1 MSKAQIITVR
11 IPEDLK
17 KRIERIAKK
26 QGVSMNQFAM
36 YALTK
41 ETGSMEANEWF
52 KDYLQGKSKAS
63 VYESF
68 DEALAMGQERSLP
81 DWDKS
86 DDDR

>member
-41 ETGSMEANEWF
+41 ETGAMEANEWF

-63 VYESF
+63 VYENF
-68 DEALAMGQERSLP
+68 DEALAAVHERSLP
-81 DWDKS
+81 DWDKV